1 MLINYFEKLL
11 DRSKAEILANIF
23 VEKHFNAKDLFTEE
37 GKYCNRVGFIEKG
50 LARAYYLDIKGNE
63 NTVCFSFD
71 NMMMLDPV
79 AFYTG
84 ERAKF
89 TIELL
94 EKSIV
99 HVAGKL
105 ELEHLYNSDLELNT
119 FGRKITEDS
128 YIFMLNRLLERETL
142 PAEER
147 YQKLMKNTEL
157 FQKIPLK
164 YLASY
169 IGITDSS
176 LSRIRKKI
184 VQ

>member
-1 MLINYFEKLL
+1 MLKNYFKKYL
-11 DRSKAEILANIF
+11 DASKAEILANIF
-23 VEKHFNAKDLFTEE
+23 SENHFEAKDRFAEE

-50 LARAYYLDIKGNE
+50 LARAYYLDQKGNE
-63 NTVCFSFD
+63 NTVCFSYD

-79 AFYTG
+79 AFYSG
-84 ERAKF
+84 EKAKF

-99 HVAGKL
+99 HIADKP
-105 ELEHLYNSDLELNT
+105 ELEHLYNSYPELSD
-119 FGRKITEDS
+119 FGRKITEES
-128 YIFMLNRLLERETL
+128 YIFMLNRLLERDTL
-142 PAEER
+142 SAEER
-147 YQKLMKNTEL
+147 YEKLMKNTEL

-184 VQ
+184 IL